1 MRIRAIFPVTILM
14 LLLAVL
20 AFGHGDKVHVL
31 GTVTKVSASS
41 ITVTAADGKSTEV
54 KLVASTVYILHNVN
68 ADQPAKAGDVR
79 VGDLVV
85 IHATP
90 KNEVLEAN
98 EVKFSV
104 PAKGAAG
111 SPEQVSSRRYA

>member
-1 MRIRAIFPVTILM
+1 MRIRAIFPAAIL
-14 LLLAVL
+14 LSLLAVL
-20 AFGHGDKVHVL
+20 SFGHGDAVHVL

-41 ITVTAADGKSTEV
+41 ITVKAADGKSTEV
-54 KLVASTVYILHNVN
+54 RLVPSTVYVLHSVS

-90 KNEVLEAN
+90 KNEGLEAS

-104 PAKGAAG
+104 PTKGPVGG
-111 SPEQVSSRRYA
+111 SARLLS